1 MRRLVTIPISH
12 YCEKARWALERA
24 GLDYVEER
32 HVQGIHQ
39 LKAKRA
45 GGGITVPVLITK
57 EGVYPESD
65 LILRYAD
72 ERVEEDRRLFPADPD
87 ERREV
92 SALCH
97 WLDEGLGPDGRRLIY
112 AQMLPYKGELL
123 RTNNQ
128 GVPRW
133 EARTLTTF
141 WPAITWYVKRHLS
154 IGEATIRDD
163 TQSVRKWFDAVAE
176 RLSDGRSYL
185 CGNRFTAADLT
196 FACLSAPVIAP
207 PGYGIVLPQPEE
219 MPAAAGAMI
228 REFREHPA
236 GAFALELYRN
246 ERLPRA
252 RAASTSGDRPPAS

>member
-1 MRRLVTIPISH
+1 MRRLITIPISH
-12 YCEKARWALERA
+12 YCEKARWALDRA
-24 GLDYVEER
+24 GLEYAEER

-39 LKAKRA
+39 VKAKRA
-45 GGGITVPVLITK
+45 GGGMTVPVLIAD

-65 LILRYAD
+65 QILRYAD
-72 ERVEEDRRLFPADPD
+72 ERVDDDRRLFPADPD

-92 SALCH
+92 SELCH

-133 EARTLTTF
+133 EARTLTVL
-141 WPAITWYVKRHLS
+141 WPAITLYVKRFLGIS
-154 IGEATIRDD
+154 DTTIRDD
-163 TQSVRKWFDAVAE
+163 TQSVRRWFDAIAE
-176 RLSDGRSYL
+176 RRSDGRRYL
-185 CGNRFTAADLT
+185 CGDRFTAADLT

-207 PGYGIVLPQPEE
+207 PDYGIVLPQPEE
-219 MPAAAGAMI
+219 MPPAAGAMV

-236 GAFALELYRN
+236 GAFAMELFRT
-246 ERLPRA
+246 ERR
-252 RAASTSGDRPPAS
+252 RP